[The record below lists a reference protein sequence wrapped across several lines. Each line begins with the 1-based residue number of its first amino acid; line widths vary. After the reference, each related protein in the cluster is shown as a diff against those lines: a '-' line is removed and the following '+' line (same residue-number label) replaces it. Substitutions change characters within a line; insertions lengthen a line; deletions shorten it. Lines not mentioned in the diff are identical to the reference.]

1 MGFFRGLQ
9 RQPAGC
15 RKTVVGVNNWWDLPW
30 CFGGDFNL
38 TRFRVRVM
46 GSRFTLAMGSF
57 CNFIAE
63 QRLVD
68 LPLLGGRFTLSIN
81 QETPSMFRFDLF
93 LITPYSY
100 IHFPA

>member
-38 TRFRVRVM
+38 TRF
-46 GSRFTLAMGSF
+46 
-57 CNFIAE
+57 
-63 QRLVD
+63 
-68 LPLLGGRFTLSIN
+68 
-81 QETPSMFRFDLF
+81 PSEGDGKEGYSGYGEF
-93 LITPYSY
+93 L
-100 IHFPA
+100 